1 MTAVFMTAV
10 LSAIYFGSRKF
21 LKNGISPIALI
32 GISAVAG
39 ILAYRP

>member
-10 LSAIYFGSRKF
+10 LSAIYFGSRKI